1 MSFDKPTS
9 VRQFLMNV
17 PPPSKSVQDDHILD
31 EMNKLYRQN
40 LVQKAPV
47 LAPTQAQPKPTTAQ
61 IILRNSL
68 KESEKR
74 KLGSENGPLSEIDPA
89 SDRLVAPVKKFK
101 KPSCRT
107 NTTSPVRLS
116 SASAPASLPS
126 SASPSSASSST
137 PTISAAPNEPGKVS
151 QILTE
156 GLTRRGSEPKKSPEK
171 CKITPIDD
179 ILDSIFQSAEK
190 IKAPSQSVTPPLV
203 NNNSSKPA
211 SPPTNDSQTPKLNS
225 PSTSIS
231 VSPNKQSVLPNNL
244 NSANA
249 MQAALNSS
257 TSFNGSNQSSLIT
270 IPEPP
275 LSAQQRDKSPVVPS
289 SSSIA
294 QSLHPRDKPKK
305 ISKNQQKKLRQAAK
319 KAANAAKEHADNHSY
334 NPNSIEDADF
344 DTLLQLHEKSASAK
358 SSDPENTK
366 QGKNKNKKNKKKK
379 NKALNSQ
386 VDLNQNQNNKDQAAK
401 TGSTLPKQ
409 PGTSQKHDISQPSNQ
424 QQTAASIPN
433 KNDNSNSNN
442 LSIENIARQ
451 IIGAPK
457 PIKRPNENS
466 ANQQNKRQK
475 TKKEFVPLVTCRFF
489 ANGHCSNGDACTFK
503 HDKDAVTAQPNPKK
517 KIVCEF
523 FKTGSCC
530 KFDACP
536 FSHDLKLEPCR
547 FFHLNNNC
555 KEANCPY
562 SHDPL
567 DADMLAKLRK
577 LTGPCRYY
585 HFKGVCNQGDLCPF
599 SHDEVDKAE
608 LEKVEATIHLC
619 TFYHLEGACAKGDNC
634 FYLHQEATAEQIA
647 ELKAKHKK

>member
-249 MQAALNSS
+249 IQAARSVAPWATTNQQPIHPQASMAP
-257 TSFNGSNQSSLIT
+257 TSPALSPFPS
-270 IPEPP
+270 PP

-585 HFKGVCNQGDLCPF
+585 HFKGVCNQG
-599 SHDEVDKAE
+599 
-608 LEKVEATIHLC
+608 
-619 TFYHLEGACAKGDNC
+619 
-634 FYLHQEATAEQIA
+634 
-647 ELKAKHKK
+647 